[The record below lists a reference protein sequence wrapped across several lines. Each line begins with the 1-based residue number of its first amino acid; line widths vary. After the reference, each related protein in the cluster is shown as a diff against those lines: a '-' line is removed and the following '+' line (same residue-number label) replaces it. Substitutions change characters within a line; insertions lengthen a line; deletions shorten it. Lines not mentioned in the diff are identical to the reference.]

1 VARVS
6 SRRDT
11 AFPTREL
18 RDDPIRRAPA
28 ALHLGV
34 RMTSVSA
41 DQYDLIVIG
50 GGMSGLPLS
59 QKAALKGW
67 NTALVEKELLG
78 GTCLNRGCIPTK
90 TMIHSAKIMHHVR
103 RAAEFGIV
111 VGEPKAD
118 LKAIVRRKD
127 EVVKPIR
134 DGAYRGVRKIGRLR
148 LVEGEARFEGPGRL
162 VVGKQILESA
172 KIVVNTGAEATIS
185 AIGGLA
191 DVEYLTNRSALDLTE
206 LPESLIIVG
215 GGYVGVEFAQMYARF
230 GSKVTVLQRAEALV
244 PNEEPEVSAVLMD
257 VFRREGIEVVINALV
272 VGVKRSDRTVVVSAQ
287 VGAELKAFQS
297 TRLMLAAGRTPNTA
311 SLNLEAVGVETD
323 RAGFI
328 KIDNRLQT
336 SAEGIWA
343 MGDITGPP
351 MFTHSARD
359 DAEILYR
366 ALVKGDPNA
375 TLDHRLVPHAVFT
388 DPAIGSVGL
397 TEAQARKLGYTL
409 KIGMQPFR
417 AVAKARAIGET
428 DGFIKIIADDKTDK
442 ILGAHIIGPEGDNLV
457 HELIV
462 AMQVGASF
470 HDVARAMHIHP
481 TLAEGVNV
489 AAGGVH
495 REEGAD

>member
-1 VARVS
+1 MTRVS
-6 SRRDT
+6 V
-11 AFPTREL
+11 E
-18 RDDPIRRAPA
+18 
-28 ALHLGV
+28 
-34 RMTSVSA
+34 
-41 DQYDLIVIG
+41 QYDLIVIG
-50 GGMSGLPLS
+50 GGMAGLPLS
-59 QKAALKGW
+59 QKAALKGR

-111 VGEPKAD
+111 VGQAKAD
-118 LKAIVRRKD
+118 LQAIVRRKD

-134 DGAYRGVRKIGRLR
+134 DGAYRGVGKIKNLS
-148 LVEGEARFEGPGRL
+148 LVDGDARFEGPGQLAVGERL
-162 VVGKQILESA
+162 LESA
-172 KIVVNTGAEATIS
+172 TVVINTGAEATIPP
-185 AIGGLA
+185 IDGLA
-191 DVEYLTNRSALDLTE
+191 DVDYLTNRSALDLTE

-230 GSKVTVLQRAEALV
+230 GSRVTVLQRAERLV
-244 PNEEPEVSAVLMD
+244 PNEELEISAVLMD
-257 VFRREGIEVVINALV
+257 VFQRERIDVVTKASV
-272 VGVKRSDRTVVVSAQ
+272 VGVKQSGGTFVVSAR
-287 VGAELKAFQS
+287 VGAELKTFQS

-311 SLNLEAVGVETD
+311 SLNLEVVGVETD

-328 KIDNRLQT
+328 KIDNRFRT

-343 MGDITGPP
+343 MGDVTGPP

-359 DAEILYR
+359 DADILYR
-366 ALVKGDPNA
+366 ALIKGDPAA
-375 TLDHRLVPHAVFT
+375 TVDHRLVPHAVFT

-397 TEAQARKLGYTL
+397 TEAEAKKAGYTL
-409 KIGMQPFR
+409 KIGVQPFK

-428 DGFIKIIADDKTDK
+428 DGFIKIIADDQTDK
-442 ILGAHIIGPEGDNLV
+442 ILGAHIIGPEGDNLI

-462 AMQVGASF
+462 AMQVGATF

-495 REEGAD
+495 REEGAE